1 MSVVVLVLFL
11 AVVAAVI
18 GALVAMVVEDRP
30 LLGVYALCALMG
42 PGTILAFTYL
52 VVAGN

>member
-18 GALVAMVVEDRP
+18 GALVAMVAKDRP
-30 LLGVYALCALMG
+30 LYGVYALCTLMG
-42 PGTILAFTYL
+42 PGTVLGFAYL
-52 VVAGN
+52 VVSGG